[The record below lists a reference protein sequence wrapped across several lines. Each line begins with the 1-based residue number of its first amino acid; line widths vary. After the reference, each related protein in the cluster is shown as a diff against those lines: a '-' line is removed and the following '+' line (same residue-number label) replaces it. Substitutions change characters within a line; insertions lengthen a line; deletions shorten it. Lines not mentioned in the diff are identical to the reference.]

1 MAAEL
6 PEGLAIQR
14 IWVVEAAYGPD
25 VAVRR
30 PPVRAEHLT
39 RIAELRDAGT
49 IIEAGAFDDMS
60 GSLML
65 VRAASEEAALAV
77 ARADVY
83 FRSGVW
89 AELRARAFGRVVA
102 VDGPQAD

>member
-1 MAAEL
+1 MTAEL
-6 PEGLAIQR
+6 PEGLAIER

-25 VAVRR
+25 VADRR

-39 RIAELRDAGT
+39 RIAELREAGT
-49 IIEAGAFDDMS
+49 ILEAGAFNDMS
-60 GSLML
+60 GSLVLM
-65 VRAASEEAALAV
+65 RAGSEEEALAV

-89 AELRARAFGRVVA
+89 TELHVRAFGRVVSRSELPP
-102 VDGPQAD
+102 D